1 MGWYGNRYERK
12 DTEQTLTVTIGD
24 PGADAALPVL
34 RFPVAGRVT
43 NAWLLPLATV
53 AAHASNWVKV
63 GLVNGGTADPP
74 SGTTVIAAKVGGTAG
89 LTAGTPVALTIDS
102 PTFAAGEWLVLDYD
116 ENGTVA
122 PNVAVQI
129 DYRLDA

>member
-34 RFPVAGRVT
+34 RFPTPGRVT
-43 NAWLLPLATV
+43 NAWLLPLKTV
-53 AAHASNWVKV
+53 SAHGTNWVKV
-63 GLVNGGTADPP
+63 GLINGGTADPP
-74 SGTTVIAAKVGGTAG
+74 SGTTPVAAKVGGTVG
-89 LTAGTPVALTIDS
+89 LTAGTPVALTIAS
-102 PTFAAGEWLVLDYD
+102 PAFQAGEWLILDYD